1 MSIST
6 NASFDAEK
14 NKLQSGGM
22 LNLFQV
28 QVQASPILY
37 EYWAEYNATITYFI
51 PGTVTTQTYTPFPIS
66 RGEIETD
73 DGSKAPTLDVNI
85 GAVDQ
90 TIISYMESNDALRR
104 NRVKAITVPKD
115 MLGNASAC
123 IVDTFYIDGAAI
135 DHDKEIA
142 SFQLTSRGQVDNVT
156 VPLRSMRRDQCQ
168 WKYNASDCIASSGAS
183 GYKTA
188 LTDSKCKHTKADC
201 ASKNNVINFGAFPGI
216 GTRKIV
222 FR

>member
-1 MSIST
+1 MAIDT
-6 NASFDAEK
+6 NASFDVEK

-37 EYWAEYNATITYFI
+37 EYWAEYNASIDYFI
-51 PGTVTTQTYTPFPIS
+51 PGTVTPQTYTPFPIG

-73 DGSKAPTLDVNI
+73 GGVKAPTLNVNI

-90 TIISYMESNDALRR
+90 TIISYLESNDALRR

-115 MLGNASAC
+115 QIGNASAC
-123 IVDTFYIDGAAI
+123 IIDTFYIDGSVI

-142 SFQLTSRGQVDNVT
+142 SFTLTSRGQVDNVT

-168 WKYNASDCIASSGAS
+168 VKYNASDCLASSVEGETI
-183 GYKTA
+183 TA

-201 ASKNNVINFGAFPGI
+201 ASKDNVINFRAFPGI
-216 GTRKIV
+216 GTRKIA